1 MRSHG
6 QQTMSA
12 PTQDADDVEELPERL
27 SDQSTGHLSADGPG
41 EFWCHA
47 CGARC
52 TRNTSNG
59 TEYGHLLDCPERDLP
74 DPREADDWE
83 GGPFSRSVG
92 EGVVKSKK
100 SSQLASCLE
109 ARDDD

>member
-1 MRSHG
+1 
-6 QQTMSA
+6 MSA
-12 PTQDADDVEELPERL
+12 PDTTDDGGIDSTEAQDLN
-27 SDQSTGHLSADGPG
+27 TGTTLTADGPG

-52 TRNTSNG
+52 TRNQSNG